1 MIPEGSSAAPALLLL
16 LLGCTP
22 GLLRPLPPQ
31 EQRWRVLE
39 GRWERNSRANSE
51 LAEQTAASVKQ
62 SGPVLLKLSKY
73 CVRHAAGSGACPSHQ
88 VEHYQR
94 ADTEQ
99 PGEAGRSCARESS
112 GQHDST
118 LISSGTPTR
127 SPLKLKGRSSS
138 PLFLPF
144 VVNNLF
150 YHTHISV
157 PAEPA
162 AERAAL
168 CTVILSQ
175 LWLCPSLLPHGPTE
189 LPQTDGLVCDVI

>member
-1 MIPEGSSAAPALLLL
+1 MVPEGSSAAPALLLL
-16 LLGCTP
+16 LGCAPGSGAGWSCTP

-31 EQRWRVLE
+31 EQLWRVLE
-39 GRWERNSRANSE
+39 GRWERNSQANSE
-51 LAEQTAASVKQ
+51 LAEQTAANVKQ

-73 CVRHAAGSGACPSHQ
+73 CVRPAAGSGACPSHQ

-127 SPLKLKGRSSS
+127 SPLKLKGRSSRT
-138 PLFLPF
+138 LFLPV

-150 YHTHISV
+150 YHRT
-157 PAEPA
+157 
-162 AERAAL
+162 
-168 CTVILSQ
+168 SQ
-175 LWLCPSLLPHGPTE
+175 CLQRRQQREEHCVL
-189 LPQTDGLVCDVI
+189 